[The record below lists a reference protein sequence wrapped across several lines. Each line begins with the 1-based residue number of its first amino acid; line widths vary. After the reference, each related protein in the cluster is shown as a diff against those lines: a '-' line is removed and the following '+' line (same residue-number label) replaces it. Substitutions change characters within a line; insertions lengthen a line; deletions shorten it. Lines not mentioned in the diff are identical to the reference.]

1 MPRRIAKRK
10 KRFLGSRNCG
20 GGNTKNR
27 RGSGC
32 RGGKGMYA
40 GSHKHRWTYIIKYE
54 PDHFGKHGF
63 SPINAKEDLST
74 INVGEIH
81 SLADAGR
88 LEKKGSMFVL
98 EFDGKVLGSGE
109 ITLPV
114 SVKAIS
120 FSAGAKEKI
129 EKASGKCES
138 AAAKVP
144 YTKPAE
150 EKKE

>member
-20 GGNTKNR
+20 GGNVKNR

-54 PDHFGKHGF
+54 PDHFGRHGF
-63 SPINAKEDLST
+63 SPINPKEDFET
-74 INVGEIH
+74 INVGEIYA
-81 SLADAGR
+81 LAKAGR
-88 LEKKGSMFVL
+88 LEKKGDMFVL
-98 EFDGKVLGSGE
+98 EFEGKVLGSGE
-109 ITLPV
+109 IALPV

-120 FSAGAKEKI
+120 FSEGAKAKI

-138 AAAKVP
+138 AAAKNP
-144 YTKPAE
+144 YNPAE
-150 EKKE
+150 KKKE